1 MPLDLPHCRFANQCF
16 PYRTSDMTT
25 RQKQFLLVGLLLA
38 VTSNSF
44 GNPAL
49 AQPKSHRGVESS
61 VVIDAS
67 PKDVFEAI
75 QHSRLEDP
83 HRRKIV
89 SSHDGI
95 AVMDEHFRELPVI
108 GNAHCTYKEVETPYK
123 RIDFALLSSEK
134 LKAFEGSWIL
144 TPLGN
149 GDKTE
154 VSLSTY
160 SEPKVW
166 LPFAKEVAGTSILK
180 DIRRRLDT
188 LKAWVENDDHCAIS
202 AHPDFQPINNG
213 SKAVKH
219 SCENLVA
226 D

>member
-1 MPLDLPHCRFANQCF
+1 
-16 PYRTSDMTT
+16 MTT
-25 RQKQFLLVGLLLA
+25 RQKQIFLVLLIA
-38 VTSNSF
+38 VTGINLN
-44 GNPAL
+44 NPAI
-49 AQPKSHRGVESS
+49 AQPKNHRGVESS

-67 PKDVFEAI
+67 AKDVFEAI

-83 HRRKIV
+83 HRRKVI

-134 LKAFEGSWIL
+134 LKAFEGAWIL

-154 VSLSTY
+154 VRLSTY

-166 LPFAKEVAGTSILK
+166 LPFAKEVAGSSILK

-188 LKAWVENDDHCAIS
+188 LKAWVESEDHCAIS
-202 AHPDFQPINNG
+202 AHPDFQPISDG
-213 SKAVKH
+213 AKSVRH
-219 SCENLVA
+219 TCENQAA